1 MNLKDCPDTKIV
13 LNTHTALEAYDTY
26 NRHDIAGFCKDD
38 TQLYLPIEAKAQITH
53 SCFENSSSVI
63 INNLSKK

>member
-1 MNLKDCPDTKIV
+1 MMNLKDCPDTKIV

-38 TQLYLPIEAKAQITH
+38 TQLYLPIEAKAQI
-53 SCFENSSSVI
+53 
-63 INNLSKK
+63 K